1 MPHIPPYALVLF
13 AFLIYIGIKQIRPR
27 KMHIFRLLVVPAIF
41 VFVSFRNFFEFFP
54 APYLICIA
62 YATVGA
68 LAGILIGYVHVKSWT
83 VTVNKASKTISIPG
97 DYLML
102 IVFLVFFSF
111 EFAIHY
117 VVGAHLVPLTSLL
130 FQSLAAFIYALFSG
144 MSVGRNVTLGC
155 FWFAHPKLETEAL

>member
-1 MPHIPPYALVLF
+1 MTHIPPYVLILF
-13 AFLIYIGIKQIRPR
+13 VFLIYTGVKQVRPR

-41 VFVSFRNFFEFFP
+41 VFVSFHNFFEFFP
-54 APYLICIA
+54 TPYLICIA
-62 YATVGA
+62 YAIVGA

-102 IVFLVFFSF
+102 VVFLVFFSF

-117 VVGAHLVPLTSLL
+117 VVGAHLVSLTSLL
-130 FQSLAAFIYALFSG
+130 FQSLAAFIYAFFSG

-155 FWFAHPKLETEAL
+155 FWFAPHRVQG